1 MEFRPFDKLTISL
14 DKDVDFDMDGEKKVL
29 GGDVNLG
36 ITCFS
41 RPITIMS
48 KSDLKNLYESN
59 NAH

>member
-1 MEFRPFDKLTISL
+1 MTISL

-48 KSDLKNLYESN
+48 KSDLKNLYDAN